1 MGYAML
7 KSKAVEIG
15 SEILREVSILNY
27 ADMLPNEVNALNR
40 LRQLG
45 LELVASGIKPISD
58 RDIELVNNI
67 INCDKT
73 MNRMFLDG
81 ELAGYSMHGA
91 NKALG
96 RIGRTLSVASLL
108 NDALTSPTLE
118 TVKDYRE
125 HSGFVRLA
133 LGIYQ
138 EQLKPLIDSPSDDRD
153 NDTVETQSKR

>member
-1 MGYAML
+1 MGCAML

-108 NDALTSPTLE
+108 GDALTVSDLE
-118 TVKDYRE
+118 SVKSYRE
-125 HSGFVRLA
+125 QQGFVRLA
-133 LGIYQ
+133 WKKYQ
-138 EQLKPLIDSPSDDRD
+138 EELKPLIDSPEVKND